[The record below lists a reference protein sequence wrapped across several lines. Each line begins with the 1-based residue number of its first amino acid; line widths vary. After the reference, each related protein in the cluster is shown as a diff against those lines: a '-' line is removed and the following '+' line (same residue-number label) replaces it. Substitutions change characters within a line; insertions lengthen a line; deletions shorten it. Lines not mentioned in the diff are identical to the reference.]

1 MKNEISSVSNVFQ
14 ADPVKPFKKPRVLKR
29 QWVVFSC
36 FSACFIMFL
45 LRYNLRWV
53 VFWFLKFSHHMMI
66 NYMMSHHWWPI
77 TYRLLFSLKSVAI
90 VAITEE
96 KVICGPSS
104 TVSSLNSTDSS
115 TTISSS
121 ISTFDHNSTGSDDV
135 TCYEYKYK
143 FSEVMTSQFLA
154 AYFYGKYKFI

>member
-1 MKNEISSVSNVFQ
+1 MG
-14 ADPVKPFKKPRVLKR
+14 RVLL
-29 QWVVFSC
+29 
-36 FSACFIMFL
+36 FL
-45 LRYNLRWV
+45 SMLYHV
-53 VFWFLKFSHHMMI
+53 SSQIQFEVSSFLIFEIYTSYMMI

-154 AYFYGKYKFI
+154 AYFYGKYKFISFTYLLTYL